1 MRNRMAHR
9 CLRHQRGYHFHASLV
24 AGLVAGLVAVV
35 DDVEVQAVEVFLEA
49 HRD

>member
-1 MRNRMAHR
+1 MAHR

-24 AGLVAGLVAVV
+24 AGLVAGAAVAVAVV